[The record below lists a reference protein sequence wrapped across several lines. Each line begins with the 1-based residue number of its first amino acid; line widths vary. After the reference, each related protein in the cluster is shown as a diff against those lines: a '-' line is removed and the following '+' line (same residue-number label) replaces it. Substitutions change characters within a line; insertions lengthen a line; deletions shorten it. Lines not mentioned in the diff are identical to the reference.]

1 MKEVDPV
8 AADRPV
14 LMITAGGLEH
24 GGGIGR
30 MVGYT
35 LGAWTEATLPPIR
48 VIDTRGPKYSRWVWP
63 FYLLKCLFEIVRFA
77 PRNPV
82 LHVHL
87 AANSSTWRK
96 IAVVWLGR
104 LLRLDYV
111 IHLHDPTYA
120 EFYLGLPG
128 WARALVREMYLRA
141 GRVIALG
148 SPAKAMISS
157 VIGVPAERIEVVPNA
172 VPGPSC
178 PGPLHT
184 VPGVAHAEVDGP
196 CILFLGQLQQRKGVH
211 DLIDALARPE
221 LAAQRWRAIL
231 AGGGPDQNRYQEQA
245 RARGILPRICFP
257 GWLPRR
263 ETEGLLETASILVLP
278 SYAEEMAMSVLEG
291 MAYGLC
297 VVSTPV
303 GALAEVLD
311 DGVSAVL
318 VTPGDVDG
326 LAAAL
331 SKCLADPE
339 LRRRVGRGARDA
351 YLRRYNVADYPQRI
365 VAVHRR
371 ARRGL
376 IPAEAPADCL
386 ERSPDCDRIN
396 SRAGWPPAVGAGQ
409 CGGRTATRSAGTGVL
424 SSAERL

>member
-1 MKEVDPV
+1 MTEVESV
-8 AADRPV
+8 EAGRPV

-35 LGAWTEATLPPIR
+35 LGAWTDATLPPIR
-48 VIDTRGPKYSRWVWP
+48 VLDTRGPKFSRWVWP
-63 FYLLKCLFEIVRFA
+63 FHLLNCLFQIVRFA
-77 PRNPV
+77 PRNPI

-87 AANSSTWRK
+87 AANSSTARK
-96 IAVVWLGR
+96 LAVIWLGR

-120 EFYLGLPG
+120 EFYLGLPD
-128 WARALVREMYLRA
+128 WARGLVRAMYLRA
-141 GRVIALG
+141 SRVIALG
-148 SPAKAMISS
+148 SPAKAMISG
-157 VIGVPAERIEVVPNA
+157 VIGVPTERIEVVPNA

-178 PGPLHT
+178 IAPSVTHNE
-184 VPGVAHAEVDGP
+184 ADGP

-231 AGGGPDQNRYQEQA
+231 AGGGPEQKRYQEQA
-245 RARGILPRICFP
+245 KARGILPRISFP

-263 ETEGLLETASILVLP
+263 EIEELLETASILVLP

-311 DGVSAVL
+311 DGVSAVV

-331 SKCLADPE
+331 SKCVADPE
-339 LRRRVGRGARDA
+339 LRRRIGAGARDA

-365 VAVHRR
+365 IATHQR
-371 ARRGL
+371 ARRELMRSGSTGGL
-376 IPAEAPADCL
+376 L
-386 ERSPDCDRIN
+386 RSL
-396 SRAGWPPAVGAGQ
+396 SRF
-409 CGGRTATRSAGTGVL
+409 
-424 SSAERL
+424 

>member
-1 MKEVDPV
+1 MTKVEAVV
-8 AADRPV
+8 ADRPV

-35 LGAWTEATLPPIR
+35 LGAWTDATLPPIR
-48 VIDTRGPKYSRWVWP
+48 VIDTRGPKFSRRVWP
-63 FYLLKCLFEIVRFA
+63 FYLLKSLFEIVRFA
-77 PRNPV
+77 PRNPI

-87 AANSSTWRK
+87 AANCSTWRK
-96 IAVVWLGR
+96 LAVVWLGR
-104 LLRLDYV
+104 LLGLDYV

-120 EFYLGLPG
+120 EFYNGLPG
-128 WARALVREMYLRA
+128 WARGLVRAMYLRA

-148 SPAKAMISS
+148 NPAKAMIAD
-157 VIGVPAERIEVVPNA
+157 VIGVPAERIELLPNA
-172 VPGPSC
+172 VPGPSRNASN
-178 PGPLHT
+178 G
-184 VPGVAHAEVDGP
+184 ARDEADEP
-196 CILFLGQLQQRKGVH
+196 CILFLGQLQNRKGVH

-221 LAAQRWRAIL
+221 LAARRWRAIL
-231 AGGGPDQNRYQEQA
+231 AGGGPEQKLYQEQA
-245 RARGILPRICFP
+245 KTRGILPRISFP
-257 GWLPRR
+257 GWLPRCGI
-263 ETEGLLETASILVLP
+263 EALLETASILVLP

-311 DGVSAVL
+311 DDVSAVV
-318 VTPGDVDG
+318 VTPGDVGG

-339 LRRRVGRGARDA
+339 LRRRVGAGARDA

-365 VAVHRR
+365 IAVHRR
-371 ARRGL
+371 MRQ
-376 IPAEAPADCL
+376 E
-386 ERSPDCDRIN
+386 
-396 SRAGWPPAVGAGQ
+396 
-409 CGGRTATRSAGTGVL
+409 VL
-424 SSAERL
+424 GS

>member
-1 MKEVDPV
+1 MTEVESV

-35 LGAWTEATLPPIR
+35 LGAWTGATLPLIR
-48 VIDTRGPKYSRWVWP
+48 VIDTRGPKFTRWVWP
-63 FYLLKCLFEIVRFA
+63 FYLLKCLFGIVRFA
-77 PRNPV
+77 PRNPI
-82 LHVHL
+82 LHIHL

-96 IAVVWLGR
+96 LAVVWLGR

-120 EFYLGLPG
+120 EFYIGLPG
-128 WARALVREMYLRA
+128 WARGMVRAMYLRA

-148 SPAKAMISS
+148 IPAKAMISG

-172 VPGPSC
+172 APGPSRIA
-178 PGPLHT
+178 PS
-184 VPGVAHAEVDGP
+184 VARDEVSGP

-221 LAAQRWRAIL
+221 LVALRWHAIL
-231 AGGGPDQNRYQEQA
+231 AGGGPDQKRYQEQA
-245 RARGILPRICFP
+245 KARGILPRISFP
-257 GWLPRR
+257 GWLPRI
-263 ETEGLLETASILVLP
+263 EIEGLLESASILVLP

-311 DGVSAVL
+311 DGESAVV

-339 LRRRVGRGARDA
+339 LRRRIGAGARDA

-371 ARRGL
+371 TRRELTQSG
-376 IPAEAPADCL
+376 
-386 ERSPDCDRIN
+386 
-396 SRAGWPPAVGAGQ
+396 
-409 CGGRTATRSAGTGVL
+409 SAGGLPRPL
-424 SSAERL
+424 SRL